1 MVQRWELKWGKVPSP
16 SALSSSVPWLFGLDC
31 PTLGFGLLTMGKSWP
46 RSPVGSLKRYHK
58 GVAVSEPPPPPTHPC
73 PHTPCVGL
81 NNHSAAW
88 RILRCFPGN
97 CLIQPVCLALP
108 HPINAAVPG
117 SRQPCLLGTHR
128 PAGVG
133 NAARCQK
140 ATQAERQLRPLGH
153 PHAVSEY
160 GWGALRR
167 CHAVLPHSKC
177 GEI

>member
-1 MVQRWELKWGKVPSP
+1 M
-16 SALSSSVPWLFGLDC
+16 
-31 PTLGFGLLTMGKSWP
+31 
-46 RSPVGSLKRYHK
+46 
-58 GVAVSEPPPPPTHPC
+58 SECLPLPTHPC

-117 SRQPCLLGTHR
+117 SRQPCLLGIHR
-128 PAGVG
+128 LAGVG

-140 ATQAERQLRPLGH
+140 ATQAEKQPLGH
-153 PHAVSEY
+153 PRTASEY
-160 GWGALRR
+160 CWGTLCR
-167 CHAVLPHSKC
+167 CYAVLPHSKSGIAEWHSMSMSPGMTAYYRLC
-177 GEI
+177 LKTRGLCPFWAWSQTGDVMTHLSSR